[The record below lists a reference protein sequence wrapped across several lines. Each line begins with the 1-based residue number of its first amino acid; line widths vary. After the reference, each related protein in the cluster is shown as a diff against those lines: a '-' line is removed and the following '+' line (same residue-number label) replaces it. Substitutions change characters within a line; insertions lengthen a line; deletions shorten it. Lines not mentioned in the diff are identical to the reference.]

1 MNQGQVRVGVGVFIF
16 KDGKFL
22 MQQRQGAHGAG
33 SWSVPGGH
41 LEFNE
46 TFEETATREVLEETD
61 LTITNIRFGAV
72 TNDRFTEEGKHYV
85 TVWML
90 SDWESGQAYITEP
103 DKCIAQ
109 AWHTFD
115 DLPSPLFLPWEQLLA
130 SEFIDTIKDTLQK
143 K

>member
-72 TNDRFTEEGKHYV
+72 TNDR
-85 TVWML
+85 
-90 SDWESGQAYITEP
+90 IT
-103 DKCIAQ
+103 
-109 AWHTFD
+109 
-115 DLPSPLFLPWEQLLA
+115 
-130 SEFIDTIKDTLQK
+130 
-143 K
+143 